1 MKDSLEPLAQK
12 PDAVLFD
19 LDDTLYAY
27 SPAHAAG
34 IIAARQHCEAKIG
47 LDPAAFDARFA
58 EARDDVNAR
67 LSGTAASHHRLLYF
81 QRLVESATGKSDA
94 ALSLEL
100 EKVYWR
106 RFMAT
111 ARLFPG
117 ARVLIEQLR
126 YAKIPTALVTDLMA
140 QIQMRKIVY
149 FELEHAFDA
158 VVTSEEAGAEKPD
171 PRIFELAVE
180 KLGLAGK
187 SARIWM
193 IGESAEKD
201 IAGAREALGAVT
213 LQKLHHGVEPSDLA
227 DVQFRVFSA
236 LADGLQ
242 RLFRSGS
249 SHA

>member
-1 MKDSLEPLAQK
+1 MNLEPLAQK
-12 PDAVLFD
+12 PDAVLID

-34 IIAARQHCEAKIG
+34 IMAAQEHCEARIG
-47 LDPAAFDARFA
+47 LDPAAFDALYA
-58 EARDDVNAR
+58 EAREGVHER
-67 LSGTAASHHRLLYF
+67 LAGTAACHHRLLYF
-81 QRLVESATGKSDA
+81 HRLVESVTGKSDS

-106 RFMAT
+106 KFMAT

-117 ARVLIEQLR
+117 ARILVEQLR
-126 YAKIPTALVTDLMA
+126 YERIPLALVTDLMA
-140 QIQMRKIVY
+140 QIQMRKLVY

-171 PRIFELAVE
+171 PRIFELAVK

-187 SARIWM
+187 SPRIWM
-193 IGESAEKD
+193 IGESATKD

-227 DVQFRVFSA
+227 DVQFRAFST
-236 LADGLQ
+236 LADRLQ
-242 RLFRSGS
+242 PLFRSDY

>member
-1 MKDSLEPLAQK
+1 
-12 PDAVLFD
+12 
-19 LDDTLYAY
+19 
-27 SPAHAAG
+27 
-34 IIAARQHCEAKIG
+34 
-47 LDPAAFDARFA
+47 
-58 EARDDVNAR
+58 
-67 LSGTAASHHRLLYF
+67 
-81 QRLVESATGKSDA
+81 
-94 ALSLEL
+94 
-100 EKVYWR
+100 
-106 RFMAT
+106 MAT

-126 YAKIPTALVTDLMA
+126 YEKIPTALVTDMTA

-171 PRIFELAVE
+171 PRIFELAVK

-193 IGESAEKD
+193 IGENAKKD
-201 IAGAREALGAVT
+201 IVGAREALGAVT

-227 DVQFRVFSA
+227 DVQFRVFTA